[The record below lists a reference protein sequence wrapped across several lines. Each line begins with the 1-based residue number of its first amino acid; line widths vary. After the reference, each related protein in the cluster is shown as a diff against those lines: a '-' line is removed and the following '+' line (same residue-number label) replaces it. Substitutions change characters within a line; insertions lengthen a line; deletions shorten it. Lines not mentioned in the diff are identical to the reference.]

1 MKNKVYIIQ
10 YYMFND
16 EKINRIYMTSIN
28 SSSFNSL
35 FNNLFCFNI
44 EIEEIKLLF
53 NEIIKRIKIINK
65 ILNYLIE
72 NKMNKTLL
80 FFISL
85 DETTIDRT
93 ERI

>member
-1 MKNKVYIIQ
+1 MIQRSTGYTEIQEKV
-10 YYMFND
+10 FH
-16 EKINRIYMTSIN
+16 SIH
-28 SSSFNSL
+28 SL
-35 FNNLFCFNI
+35 FNNLFCFNV

-53 NEIIKRIKIINK
+53 NEITERIKFINK

-72 NKMNKTLL
+72 NKMNKSLL

-93 ERI
+93 KRI

>member
-1 MKNKVYIIQ
+1 MMKRSTEYTELQEKVLH
-10 YYMFND
+10 
-16 EKINRIYMTSIN
+16 SIH
-28 SSSFNSL
+28 FL

-53 NEIIKRIKIINK
+53 NEITKRIKFINK

-72 NKMNKTLL
+72 NKMNKSLL
-80 FFISL
+80 FSILL

-93 ERI
+93 KRI

>member
-1 MKNKVYIIQ
+1 MMK
-10 YYMFND
+10 
-16 EKINRIYMTSIN
+16 RSIGYTGLQERVLN
-28 SSSFNSL
+28 SIHSL
-35 FNNLFCFNI
+35 FNNLFCFNV

-53 NEIIKRIKIINK
+53 NEINERIKFMNR

-72 NKMNKTLL
+72 NKMNKSLL

-85 DETTIDRT
+85 DETTIDRI

>member
-1 MKNKVYIIQ
+1 MMKRSTGYTEFQEKVLH
-10 YYMFND
+10 
-16 EKINRIYMTSIN
+16 SIH
-28 SSSFNSL
+28 SL

-53 NEIIKRIKIINK
+53 NDITKRIKFINK

-72 NKMNKTLL
+72 NKMNKSLL